1 MADDAASSH
10 PQPLDAS
17 KAFGRRAAKSF
28 GPRLIRQKLSRTTL
42 IVMGITLLV
51 AACVILISDMIGTAL
66 QTRDSLASSARVLA
80 GNLSAP
86 VKLKDASGIAMML
99 EAQLQ
104 SDSVSSVAIFQPD
117 GTRLATRDKRPSDT
131 LPAQMVDPTFSGV
144 PQSFDHT
151 DHYEPIAADGVRI
164 GTLLLRNGDSLINM
178 RLPGSLP
185 ACIVVFVAGLI
196 GARSLSRRYHA
207 MVSEPLVALA
217 GTARQITTERDFK
230 KRAQKCFD
238 DETGAVAEAL
248 NDVCQEV
255 ESRGVKL
262 LEQRAEFRAELDR
275 VHAELEEARKEL
287 RMELARAHSELEK
300 NVVARTTDLQKQV
313 ADRKRAEEEMKDSE
327 MRYRS
332 LFENN
337 PVPMF
342 VVHLETLRFVAVN
355 YAAVGH
361 YGYSMNEFLQFSL
374 CDLTR
379 GTDPKAVMR
388 TFRSKEKSFNAGE
401 WKHAKKDGAL
411 IDVQLTAHAIIFGG
425 QIAKIVLANDVT
437 ERNRAQRE
445 LEDLHKKLLIASR
458 QAGQAEVATGVLHNV
473 GNVLNSVNVSVSVLE
488 NSVKTTKAS
497 GIRKVAELLVANRAD
512 LPAFFSEG
520 GKGRMLP
527 DYLAKLADQIDAER
541 AGCME
546 EFAQLT
552 GNVAHIKEIVTMQ
565 QGYAKVAGFVDVRPP
580 ATLIEE
586 ALRMT
591 AGELGDSG
599 LQTIV
604 ECPDSVPHVSADPH
618 KVLQI
623 LVNLLSNAR
632 HAVETLPPGER
643 QIIIRAS
650 YSGGPRASITVQ
662 DNGCGIPEEN
672 LTRIFNHGFT
682 TKPNGHGFGL
692 HAAANAAKEMNGS
705 LTGTST
711 GSNAGATF
719 TLEIPVQVPAANQ
732 PASRRAA

>member
-473 GNVLNSVNVSVSVLE
+473 GNVLNSVNVSTNVLADSVRK
-488 NSVKTTKAS
+488 SKAAS
-497 GIRKVAELLVANRAD
+497 IRKVADLLEANKGD
-512 LPAFFSEG
+512 LPAFFSAG
-520 GKGRMLP
+520 GKGQMVP
-527 DYLAKLADQIDAER
+527 GYLATLAQQLDTEQEGRLAEI
-541 AGCME
+541 E
-546 EFAQLT
+546 QLAK
-552 GNVAHIKEIVTMQ
+552 NVAHIKDIVAMQ
-565 QGYAKVAGFVDVRPP
+565 QDYAKVTGVMEDFAPR
-580 ATLIEE
+580 ALIDE

-591 AGELGDSG
+591 GAD
-599 LQTIV
+599 LQSSSVKV
-604 ECPDSVPHVSADPH
+604 EVACPETLPHVTTDRH

-623 LVNLLSNAR
+623 LVNLITNAQQAMDGTPLENR
-632 HAVETLPPGER
+632 TL
-643 QIIIRAS
+643 A
-650 YSGGPRASITVQ
+650 ITVAP
-662 DNGCGIPEEN
+662 DSAGHAAIAIRDTGCGIAEEN
-672 LTRIFNHGFT
+672 LARVFNHGFT
-682 TKPNGHGFGL
+682 TKPTGHGFGL
-692 HAAANAAKEMNGS
+692 HSAANAATEIGGS
-705 LTGTST
+705 LTGASD
-711 GSNAGATF
+711 GPGRGAVF
-719 TLEIPVQVPAANQ
+719 TLTLPLTMAGTIQKAA
-732 PASRRAA
+732 